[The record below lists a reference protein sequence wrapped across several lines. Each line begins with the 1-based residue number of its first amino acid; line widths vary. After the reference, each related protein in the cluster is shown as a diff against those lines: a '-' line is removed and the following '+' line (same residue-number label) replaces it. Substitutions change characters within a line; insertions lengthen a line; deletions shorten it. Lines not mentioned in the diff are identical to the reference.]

1 MDNDS
6 GTSVFKTDACFDT
19 APASGYHLIAGLN
32 SHNLQMLV
40 FDPEKNKFI
49 AFAQKSIHFKS
60 NYQDYYKLLHHFFEE
75 NNMSQHTYKDVVVLW
90 ESQRSTLVPDALF
103 DPAGQE
109 LYFQFNQGA
118 PADEKVYSD
127 KLKTAET
134 FNVYA
139 IPCDL
144 EKNISFKPFRIRHHA
159 SVFIESLMIY
169 SKHSLRPKQVFINVH
184 HGFFDLAVTA
194 NGRLMF
200 YNTFGYKTA
209 GDFIYF
215 VLFVFGQLKLSP
227 ESDGV
232 IVSGEIVKNSAL
244 YDVLYKYVRMVEFA
258 APGVQYANSHILN
271 DVPSHTIHNLVN
283 AVLCEL

>member
-1 MDNDS
+1 MDNHS
-6 GTSVFKTDACFDT
+6 GTSVCKTDACFDT
-19 APASGYHLIAGLN
+19 APPSGYQMIAGLN
-32 SHNLQMLV
+32 SNILQMLV

-49 AFAQKSIHFKS
+49 AFVLKSIHFKS
-60 NYQDYYKLLHHFFEE
+60 NYLDYYKQLHHFFEE
-75 NNMSQHTYKDVVVLW
+75 SNLAQHSYKDVVVLW
-90 ESQRSTLVPDALF
+90 ETQRSTLVPDALF

-118 PADEKVYSD
+118 LADEKVYSD
-127 KLKTAET
+127 KLKTTEA

-139 IPCDL
+139 IPSDL

-159 SVFIESLMIY
+159 SVFIESLMIF
-169 SKHSLRPKQVFINVH
+169 SKHSLLPKQVFINVH
-184 HGFFDLAVTA
+184 HGFFDMAVA
-194 NGRLMF
+194 EAGRLVF

-232 IVSGEIVKNSAL
+232 ILSGEIVKNSAL
-244 YDVLYKYVRMVEFA
+244 YEVLYKYVRKVDFA

-271 DVPSHTIHNLVN
+271 DIPAHTVHNLVN